1 MDAPKSAEI
10 NTQGSN
16 TTFVPRPDE
25 GAVHLHGRKEKTTK
39 SNSFEKDKHKVDNT
53 ASNKPRSCTVKGAAT
68 FEDFAKL
75 GAGASDEPVAPTK
88 CVQSPSD
95 RLEGEA
101 PGCMSTITGS
111 SGIYGVPDRVLQISS
126 TSGKHRG
133 SRSTGNETN
142 EARRPRNYHIKS
154 IRRGIPDIMTTDVS
168 GRSYH
173 RATRGMHITTLCL
186 CQGNSKR
193 KRNPTA
199 WLFSVLAAVLC
210 VVCPLFSF
218 VADVTFYVMCSDH
231 YNETANVLTKV
242 KGSERASYIV
252 AEVQPTLLSF
262 VRHGS
267 QRRGHHSSRVS
278 HHSNPPAPLR
288 GRRQSDF
295 DTWNSFPTLPIES
308 QPDDRPSPFN
318 INTNINPV
326 GVQYIVPQQYGKFK
340 RSQNPT
346 PSYVTKYVSNDDTT
360 VFALETTIFPKKAGS
375 AEFACA
381 NESAIREFM
390 KTPEAT
396 RRLEAH
402 RHVTIDVF
410 EPVFIIGSF
419 PSLLLCIFAR
429 LVVMVTAHNHF
440 LSAYVINIAG
450 MPLQLVTGALGVNS
464 AAYHVGQFGFSSTSS
479 CWHCAL
485 EGDCSDVSP
494 LSWLND
500 HVNMSLIVATA
511 AKGLDGAAGG
521 CVLFIVVL
529 RILWREH
536 GNVTL
541 WWYAARVIASLFAFI
556 LCVTVSTL
564 LVITP
569 AIGVFRLQFIE
580 RVGYFTGREETLS
593 MFMLLLGMGM
603 AAWAASLLAIL
614 LYLMYK
620 TYLYCRVKEHAVQ
633 IIDED

>member
-210 VVCPLFSF
+210 VVCPL
-218 VADVTFYVMCSDH
+218 
-231 YNETANVLTKV
+231 
-242 KGSERASYIV
+242 
-252 AEVQPTLLSF
+252 
-262 VRHGS
+262 
-267 QRRGHHSSRVS
+267 
-278 HHSNPPAPLR
+278 
-288 GRRQSDF
+288 
-295 DTWNSFPTLPIES
+295 
-308 QPDDRPSPFN
+308 
-318 INTNINPV
+318 
-326 GVQYIVPQQYGKFK
+326 
-340 RSQNPT
+340 
-346 PSYVTKYVSNDDTT
+346 
-360 VFALETTIFPKKAGS
+360 
-375 AEFACA
+375 
-381 NESAIREFM
+381 
-390 KTPEAT
+390 
-396 RRLEAH
+396 
-402 RHVTIDVF
+402 
-410 EPVFIIGSF
+410 
-419 PSLLLCIFAR
+419 
-429 LVVMVTAHNHF
+429 
-440 LSAYVINIAG
+440 
-450 MPLQLVTGALGVNS
+450 
-464 AAYHVGQFGFSSTSS
+464 
-479 CWHCAL
+479 
-485 EGDCSDVSP
+485 
-494 LSWLND
+494 
-500 HVNMSLIVATA
+500 
-511 AKGLDGAAGG
+511 
-521 CVLFIVVL
+521 
-529 RILWREH
+529 
-536 GNVTL
+536 
-541 WWYAARVIASLFAFI
+541 
-556 LCVTVSTL
+556 
-564 LVITP
+564 
-569 AIGVFRLQFIE
+569 
-580 RVGYFTGREETLS
+580 
-593 MFMLLLGMGM
+593 
-603 AAWAASLLAIL
+603 
-614 LYLMYK
+614 
-620 TYLYCRVKEHAVQ
+620 
-633 IIDED
+633 